1 MASPEGGN
9 ASGNISTATGSMESS
24 GAHLKCL
31 YRNATNMRKKQNE
44 PEVLESSQ
52 SYNIIG
58 IGESWWNESHDWSP
72 GMEVYW
78 LFVRDRQGSQGG

>member
-31 YRNATNMRKKQNE
+31 YRNETNMRKKQNE
-44 PEVLESSQ
+44 LEVLESSQ